1 MYIKFRWSPN
11 DLSFLSSNWEYTFV
25 DLERSS
31 FLEIDTYFELPRRR
45 LSYQVTFAIH
55 DKMVIFYLFLQ
66 FSSKFLD
73 VISWYWKT
81 KRTRGMTSHCRWNDK
96 HNTRI
101 LFFFLFGFF
110 ASSISQLFPRIAWI
124 NETKIEVAIEKN
136 VGCSRPPAWFSKKP

>member
-1 MYIKFRWSPN
+1 MFIKFRWSPN

-66 FSSKFLD
+66 FSSKFWMLYLD
-73 VISWYWKT
+73 IEKQSVLEAWRHIVV
-81 KRTRGMTSHCRWNDK
+81 GMI
-96 HNTRI
+96 NTTHE
-101 LFFFLFGFF
+101 FCFFLFGFF